1 MPLVISRR
9 PAILILILYFFSGVA
24 SIAYEVLW
32 SRFLALQFGVS
43 IFGVTSV
50 IAAFMAG
57 LGIGGFWGQ
66 RLTRYRQPLVFFAV
80 LEALIGLYAGIF
92 PHIITYIWQ
101 YTANDGAGFDIYSW
115 YLLYGLVVVVV
126 MMLPAIAMG
135 IGLPLILEIARTLSL
150 STGVI
155 YGVNTMGGALGAV
168 LPLLLLPVL
177 GWGGSHGI
185 IIAMS
190 FTIAIMAILIKKY
203 QPETAV
209 IPALH
214 TEHTLP
220 SVAVFALVA
229 YATIGAGAIIL
240 QIAWTR
246 LYGMIF
252 LRTEYVMALILALY
266 LLGLALGSFLSRF
279 VVNIRRCLV
288 WMPIFA
294 AGFILLGLGVFPLLS
309 AWVTQAEFSGF
320 YQALLWQGLVLGV
333 ISLPVTLLL
342 GAWFPVLNRTMED
355 SYRYAPQWYGAN
367 ALGSAA
373 GAVLALLLLLPHWGS
388 YFSVAIAAWLILL
401 GGLYWSRHKAI
412 FLVIAAF
419 LALTY
424 YLKAMPSVN
433 DLQPGLYAKS
443 QDLWVHEDAIA
454 LTHVVEQADGQR
466 LLLSDLQRIDAST
479 EATAVAVQQ
488 NQARLPLLLKPDAQ
502 HILFLGLG
510 TGITAAGSLALPQ
523 LQRTAVEISAGA
535 IAASQSWF
543 ASINENINSHLRIYH
558 DDLRRFLLVN
568 SAQYDLIVGDL
579 FHPDF
584 VGRGALLSVQQ
595 FERVRT
601 RLLPGGVFVQWLAL
615 NQYDLYTLQV
625 VLRSFKTVFPTALM
639 WLDGTRLALVGGVA
653 PGLVNISK
661 ISSQWLLWTETQQAA
676 LSGSE
681 GLWTWMG
688 RFLGEMTLPVGPIQD
703 DWHPVV
709 EFALPKIRYHSQ
721 NQLQENLHWLIQ
733 LRPGWQQAAQ
743 ALGVIAAE
751 YPVFER
757 AYVATDFAVR
767 SLLAELESRPQEA
780 QYLLQMGLKA
790 NSRDRWLGFALA
802 DKLYNAQ
809 KLAKTQGVGDKELL
823 EIVLKLRHDHVEA
836 LRALWHIE
844 SAQQNEPRARHLLIQ
859 LKRLIPLDQEI
870 RMQPMP

>member
-1 MPLVISRR
+1 M
-9 PAILILILYFFSGVA
+9 A

-43 IFGVTSV
+43 ILGVTSV
-50 IAAFMAG
+50 VAAFMAG

-66 RLTRYRQPLVFFAV
+66 HLVRYGRPLLLFAV
-80 LEALIGLYAGIF
+80 LEGLIGLYAGIF
-92 PHIITYIWQ
+92 PDIITFIWQ
-101 YTANDGAGFDIYSW
+101 HTANDGGGLDIYSW
-115 YLLYGLVVVVV
+115 YFLYGLAV
-126 MMLPAIAMG
+126 MLVMLLPAIAMG
-135 IGLPLILEIARTLSL
+135 LGLPLVLDIARTLNL
-150 STGVI
+150 STGAI
-155 YGVNTMGGALGAV
+155 YGVNTLGGALGAI

-190 FTIAIMAILIKKY
+190 FAIAITAILIKKY
-203 QPETAV
+203 QPGITAT
-209 IPALH
+209 PALNKVR
-214 TEHTLP
+214 TLP
-220 SVAVFALVA
+220 SIAVWALVA
-229 YATIGAGAIIL
+229 YAAIGAGAIIL

-252 LRTEYVMALILALY
+252 LRTEYVMALILAIY
-266 LLGLALGSFLSRF
+266 LLGLALGSFFSRF
-279 VVNIRRCLV
+279 VVDIRRCLV
-288 WMPIFA
+288 WMPLFA
-294 AGFILLGLGVFPLLS
+294 AGFILLGLGVFPRLS
-309 AWVTQAEFSGF
+309 AWVTQTEFSGF
-320 YQALLWQGLVLGV
+320 YQALLWQGLVLGA
-333 ISLPVTLLL
+333 ISLPATLLL
-342 GAWFPVLNRTMED
+342 GAWFPMLNRTMED

-373 GAVLALLLLLPHWGS
+373 GAVLALLLLLPQWGS

-412 FLVIAAF
+412 VFVIAVF
-419 LALTY
+419 LTLTY

-479 EATAVAVQQ
+479 DATAVAVQQ
-488 NQARLPLLLKPDAQ
+488 NQARLPLLLKPNAR

-535 IAASQSWF
+535 ITASQHWF
-543 ASINENINSHLRIYH
+543 AGINENVNSRMHISH

-568 SAQYDLIVGDL
+568 TARYDLIVGDL

-595 FERVRT
+595 FERVKA
-601 RLLPGGVFVQWLAL
+601 RLLPGGIFVQWLAL
-615 NQYDLYTLQV
+615 NQYDLFTLQV
-625 VLRSFKTVFPTALM
+625 VLRSFKTVFPAALM
-639 WLDGTRLALVGGVA
+639 WLDGTRLALVGGITPA
-653 PGLVNISK
+653 PVNVSEIL
-661 ISSQWLLWTETQQAA
+661 SQWLLWSEAQQSA
-676 LSGSE
+676 LSGAE

-688 RFLGEMTLPVGPIQD
+688 RFLGGVTLPTGPIQD

-721 NQLQENLHWLIQ
+721 NHIQENLHWLIQ
-733 LRPGWQQAAQ
+733 QRPKWQQAAP

-751 YPVFER
+751 YLPFER

-767 SLLAELESRPQEA
+767 SLLAELGARPQEA

-790 NSRDRWLGFALA
+790 NSLDRWLGFALA

-809 KLAKTQGVGDKELL
+809 KLGKTQGIGDKELL
-823 EIVLKLRHDHVEA
+823 ETVLKLRHDHVEA
-836 LRALWHIE
+836 LRALWHLE
-844 SAQQNEPRARHLLIQ
+844 KAQQHELQAQRLLTQ
-859 LKRLIPLDQEI
+859 LKRLIPLDHEI
-870 RMQPMP
+870 RMQP